1 MRSMYFTSPPP
12 PEHSRLGLFFFF
24 LFPQRSNSLNFM
36 PSVHNC
42 NSLQHTANT
51 QKNPFFYSIPTLSIS
66 CHRYIAFP
74 FNFIFP
80 LWAAAF
86 IFSSLCD
93 LHTLPQHSLSQH
105 SLSISTQCFRIHTV
119 KFAFCRSAK
128 HSTIQPTCVF
138 HSICRNGALTFF
150 AFFRFP
156 TFSPLQHSNSS
167 SRNRHTVQLTRV
179 CHSICRNGASSSL
192 KITAT
197 FLRAR
202 AFGSRDLNMSLPG
215 P

>member
-51 QKNPFFYSIPTLSIS
+51 QKNPFFYSISTLSIS

-105 SLSISTQCFRIHTV
+105 SLSISTHCYRIHSL

-128 HSTIQPTCVF
+128 YSTIQPTCV
-138 HSICRNGALTFF
+138 
-150 AFFRFP
+150 
-156 TFSPLQHSNSS
+156 
-167 SRNRHTVQLTRV
+167 
-179 CHSICRNGASSSL
+179 CHSICQNEALTCLLFFFSPLFSPLS
-192 KITAT
+192 IPTQV
-197 FLRAR
+197 RAIGTR
-202 AFGSRDLNMSLPG
+202 
-215 P
+215 